1 VTSFNLAHPP
11 PIASPVVIPAAEE
24 LSAHTDMLL
33 SCISYLSSAFCPA
46 FLISVLLFVLHFLSQ
61 FSLPLQAIADY
72 FIPEGLELCISF
84 FTEF

>member
-1 VTSFNLAHPP
+1 VTSFNLVYPS

-24 LSAHTDMLL
+24 LSAHTDM
-33 SCISYLSSAFCPA
+33 
-46 FLISVLLFVLHFLSQ
+46 LFVLHFLSQ

-72 FIPEGLELCISF
+72 FIPEGLELCISS